1 MKKNIKKKTTTTT
14 TKTKEKREKREDLFQ
29 YHSLYE
35 FILLKLLR

>member
-14 TKTKEKREKREDLFQ
+14 TTKTKEKREDLFQ

-35 FILLKLLR
+35 FIPLKLLR